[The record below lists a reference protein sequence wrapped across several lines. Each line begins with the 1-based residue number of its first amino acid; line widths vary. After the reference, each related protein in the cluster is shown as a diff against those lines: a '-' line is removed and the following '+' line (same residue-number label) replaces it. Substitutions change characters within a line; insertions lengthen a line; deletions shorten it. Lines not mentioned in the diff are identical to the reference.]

1 MWKNKTA
8 FTFFLLTLPAV
19 IVSMATLTLMI
30 WRIPTQ
36 VQVELTVARALFTIG
51 GSNVT
56 PILNSVG
63 FQFLTVAQFAGM
75 AFSPEQLGVA
85 DPTRYISTEGR
96 YPESAWT
103 SRVVTPPVRIT
114 GEDET
119 LQPSVHFEG
128 TMIAPHIAGVLDRVW
143 ARPGTEITMEAK
155 VVEATALSIKI
166 GGCQFG

>member
-19 IVSMATLTLMI
+19 IVSVATLTLMI

-51 GSNVT
+51 GSNAT

-75 AFSPEQLGVA
+75 AFSPEQLEVA
-85 DPTRYISTEGR
+85 DPTRYISTEGC

-103 SRVVTPPVRIT
+103 
-114 GEDET
+114 
-119 LQPSVHFEG
+119 
-128 TMIAPHIAGVLDRVW
+128 
-143 ARPGTEITMEAK
+143 
-155 VVEATALSIKI
+155 
-166 GGCQFG
+166 